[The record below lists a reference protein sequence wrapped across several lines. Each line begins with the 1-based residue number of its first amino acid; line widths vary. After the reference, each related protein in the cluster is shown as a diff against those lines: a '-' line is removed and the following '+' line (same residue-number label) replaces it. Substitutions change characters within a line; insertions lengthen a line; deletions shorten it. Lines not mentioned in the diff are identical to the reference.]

1 MAAPIRRLLQD
12 VVDHC
17 RSTAATYWRAT
28 EEGGRLVA
36 AVNVGPGPEKLEGL
50 EVPVEGS
57 LVGMVLC
64 TGLPTAVG
72 AEAPYHPAAME
83 VTGIHTTAM
92 AAAPVRVAGRAV
104 GVLSTI
110 NPLAADRFGPEDLE
124 RVQWHAFLLG
134 CLLEHLD
141 HGL

>member
-1 MAAPIRRLLQD
+1 MATPIRRLLQD

-17 RSTAATYWRAT
+17 GSTAATYWQAS
-28 EEGGRLVA
+28 EEDGHLLA

-50 EVPVEGS
+50 RVPIDGS

-72 AEAPYHPAAME
+72 ADAPYHPAAME
-83 VTGIHTTAM
+83 ATGIHTTAM

-110 NPLAADRFGPEDLE
+110 NPRAADRFGPADLE
-124 RVQWHAFLLG
+124 RVQWQAFLLG
-134 CLLEHLD
+134 CLLEHL
-141 HGL
+141 GA

>member
-12 VVDHC
+12 VVDLC
-17 RSTAATYWRAT
+17 RSTAATYWEAT
-28 EEGGRLVA
+28 EDGCHLLA
-36 AVNVGPGPEKLEGL
+36 AVDLGPEAERLEGL
-50 EVPVEGS
+50 RVPVAGS

-72 AEAPYHPAAME
+72 PDAAYHPAAME
-83 VTGIHTTAM
+83 ATGILTRAM
-92 AAAPVRVAGRAV
+92 AAAPVRVAGRTV

-110 NPLAADRFGPEDLE
+110 NPTEGDRFGPGDLE
-124 RVQWHAFLLG
+124 RVQWQAFLLG

-141 HGL
+141 HGA